1 MAADC
6 RRDATVVVVGTD
18 DAVPDDGD
26 AIIPGSDVVA
36 VVVDDPVA
44 VDAATVAAVAAV
56 AAAAGVVRCIA
67 TYFRL
72 T

>member
-1 MAADC
+1 M
-6 RRDATVVVVGTD
+6 VVVGTD

-36 VVVDDPVA
+36 MVVDDPVA
-44 VDAATVAAVAAV
+44 VDAATVAAAA
-56 AAAAGVVRCIA
+56 ATAAGVVRCIA
-67 TYFRL
+67 THFRI

>member
-1 MAADC
+1 M
-6 RRDATVVVVGTD
+6 VVVGTD
-18 DAVPDDGD
+18 DAVPDEGD
-26 AIIPGSDVVA
+26 AIIPGNDAVA

-44 VDAATVAAVAAV
+44 VVVVVAAV